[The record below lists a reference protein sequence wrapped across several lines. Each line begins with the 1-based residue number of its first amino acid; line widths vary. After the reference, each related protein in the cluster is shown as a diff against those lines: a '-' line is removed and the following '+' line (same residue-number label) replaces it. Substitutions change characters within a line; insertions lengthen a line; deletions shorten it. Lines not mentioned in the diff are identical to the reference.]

1 MASSREFVDYA
12 VGQMQGAGE
21 IRARPMFGEW
31 GLYGDGVF
39 FAVICDNALFVKPTP
54 QGRAAFPQLPLA
66 PPYDGAKD
74 YLLVEELEERE
85 ALCRLIRLTCQS
97 LAGKANRKR
106 RK

>member
-39 FAVICDNALFVKPTP
+39 FAVICDNALLSSPRPRGGRRSPSCPWPRPTTERKTICWWRSWRS
-54 QGRAAFPQLPLA
+54 GRRSAA
-66 PPYDGAKD
+66 
-74 YLLVEELEERE
+74 
-85 ALCRLIRLTCQS
+85 
-97 LAGKANRKR
+97 
-106 RK
+106 